1 MKQFTPTE
9 AKKLVKDILAEKKKK
24 AEYFQANGTLKGF
37 ASAKQ
42 FLCYT
47 PQPKTATSFTS
58 KQKLVTKFLL
68 NLAI

>member
-24 AEYFQANGTLKGF
+24 AEYFQVNGTLKGF

-42 FLCYT
+42 FL
-47 PQPKTATSFTS
+47 
-58 KQKLVTKFLL
+58 
-68 NLAI
+68 